1 MKWVIIKGVRY
12 PSSVISAFAA
22 YNMDNPF
29 LKVRIRNKYHIVPF
43 DDVNKMV
50 SQMVY
55 LMDNYP
61 DFVQIGIWLCIQ
73 KLVSLEN
80 LGMARYF
87 ILSFRFDKN
96 ECEALLDKNDPN
108 DKMNEF
114 IDGFIFN
121 RNNHIKKLD
130 DIGYH
135 KIGEVFKYD
144 IGSGIIELAVIE
156 DDGSGCDGCIFNDRN
171 YYCKNTCC
179 INVDRKDSTDII
191 YKEVKRS

>member
-1 MKWVIIKGVRY
+1 MGDRVQEAKEEG
-12 PSSVISAFAA
+12 
-22 YNMDNPF
+22 
-29 LKVRIRNKYHIVPF
+29 IR
-43 DDVNKMV
+43 
-50 SQMVY
+50 Q
-55 LMDNYP
+55 
-61 DFVQIGIWLCIQ
+61 GIWLCIQ
-73 KLVSLEN
+73 KLVSLDM

-87 ILSFRFDKN
+87 ILSFKFDKN

-108 DKMNEF
+108 DKVNKF

-144 IGSGIIELAVIE
+144 IGSEIIELKVIE
-156 DDGSGCDGCIFNDRN
+156 TDDRGCDGCIFDGKD

-179 INVDRKDSTDII
+179 INIDREDETNII
-191 YKEVKRS
+191 YKEVKKHEFNR

>member
-1 MKWVIIKGVRY
+1 MSENTIDKAKEEG
-12 PSSVISAFAA
+12 
-22 YNMDNPF
+22 
-29 LKVRIRNKYHIVPF
+29 IR
-43 DDVNKMV
+43 
-50 SQMVY
+50 Q
-55 LMDNYP
+55 
-61 DFVQIGIWLCIQ
+61 GIWLCIQ

-114 IDGFIFN
+114 IDGFMFN
-121 RNNHIKKLD
+121 RNNHIKKLN

>member
-1 MKWVIIKGVRY
+1 MSENTIDKAKEEG
-12 PSSVISAFAA
+12 
-22 YNMDNPF
+22 
-29 LKVRIRNKYHIVPF
+29 IR
-43 DDVNKMV
+43 
-50 SQMVY
+50 Q
-55 LMDNYP
+55 
-61 DFVQIGIWLCIQ
+61 GIWLCIQ

-135 KIGEVFKYD
+135 K
-144 IGSGIIELAVIE
+144 
-156 DDGSGCDGCIFNDRN
+156 N
-171 YYCKNTCC
+171 CKNTCC

>member
-1 MKWVIIKGVRY
+1 MVWQDILY
-12 PSSVISAFAA
+12 
-22 YNMDNPF
+22 
-29 LKVRIRNKYHIVPF
+29 YHS
-43 DDVNKMV
+43 D
-50 SQMVY
+50 
-55 LMDNYP
+55 LT
-61 DFVQIGIWLCIQ
+61 
-73 KLVSLEN
+73 
-80 LGMARYF
+80 
-87 ILSFRFDKN
+87 KN

-114 IDGFIFN
+114 IDGFMFN

>member
-1 MKWVIIKGVRY
+1 MGRDGSIVFLMKVMNIFCK
-12 PSSVISAFAA
+12 
-22 YNMDNPF
+22 
-29 LKVRIRNKYHIVPF
+29 KHI
-43 DDVNKMV
+43 N
-50 SQMVY
+50 
-55 LMDNYP
+55 
-61 DFVQIGIWLCIQ
+61 
-73 KLVSLEN
+73 
-80 LGMARYF
+80 R
-87 ILSFRFDKN
+87 
-96 ECEALLDKNDPN
+96 KNDPN

>member
-1 MKWVIIKGVRY
+1 MVMHTKAGEFGKSWYGKIFYTII
-12 PSSVISAFAA
+12 
-22 YNMDNPF
+22 
-29 LKVRIRNKYHIVPF
+29 
-43 DDVNKMV
+43 
-50 SQMVY
+50 
-55 LMDNYP
+55 
-61 DFVQIGIWLCIQ
+61 QIWQ
-73 KLVSLEN
+73 
-80 LGMARYF
+80 
-87 ILSFRFDKN
+87 N

-191 YKEVKRS
+191 YKEVKRSWV